1 MTALNLLALA
11 DGAVAADEAAGES
24 QFLGVDWGSFVLV
37 FVVAFAA
44 SVLIVATYSLGL
56 RLLGAGP
63 DRERRPLPATV
74 GAYACFAVGVAAVLY
89 GLYLIIPQFHPGG

>member
-1 MTALNLLALA
+1 MIALLPLT
-11 DGAVAADEAAGES
+11 VIAADESAGEG

-44 SVLIVATYSLGL
+44 SVLIVATYSFGL
-56 RLLGAGP
+56 RLLGAGS
-63 DRERRPLPATV
+63 DRAHRPLPATL

>member
-1 MTALNLLALA
+1 MTDLLTLPATV
-11 DGAVAADEAAGES
+11 VAADEAAGAG

-37 FVVAFAA
+37 FVVAFTA
-44 SVLIVATYSLGL
+44 SVLIVATYAFGL

-63 DRERRPLPATV
+63 DRAHRPLTATV
-74 GAYACFAVGVAAVLY
+74 GAYACLAVGVAAVLY